1 MGLGEQWQEL
11 SWLSYTSEINFLT
24 GLGDICI
31 SKWRSGCPFSRT
43 RLIQPP
49 LPFFQVTELAYHEQ
63 PHATRAT
70 ETEVLYALWAIRVAL
85 VVATLYIVVGFGLTL
100 AAWITGGLA
109 LILYGILFIKVQ
121 EAQGAKAVG
130 SRGLIFSVAYVSVV
144 NFVLGLPY
152 RTGPGTKIFWAF
164 QLLASTVALGLILGY
179 AFSVPEIQA
188 AYGCYSKI
196 PFYELG
202 RSGICPQSTP
212 GKFPVPGSHAVCQ
225 NSVGAV
231 PIGSACETLP
241 WAATI
246 GTSVLHVARSI
257 LAVALGIYAAT
268 IERNYRQL
276 TAL

>member
-1 MGLGEQWQEL
+1 M
-11 SWLSYTSEINFLT
+11 
-24 GLGDICI
+24 
-31 SKWRSGCPFSRT
+31 
-43 RLIQPP
+43 
-49 LPFFQVTELAYHEQ
+49 
-63 PHATRAT
+63 
-70 ETEVLYALWAIRVAL
+70 
-85 VVATLYIVVGFGLTL
+85 
-100 AAWITGGLA
+100 
-109 LILYGILFIKVQ
+109 
-121 EAQGAKAVG
+121 G
-130 SRGLIFSVAYVSVV
+130 SRGLIFSVAYCPLST
-144 NFVLGLPY
+144 VLGLPY
-152 RTGPGTKIFWAF
+152 RTGPGTTLWAF